1 MKILYAITKSNW
13 GGAQRHVY
21 DLAVAMKTVGHE
33 VFAAVGGEGLLKE
46 KLEKAG
52 IYTYSIGALGRDISV
67 SKDAGSF
74 KELYSIIKEKRPDV
88 LHLHST
94 KMTGL
99 GSAAGRLLGVKSIIQ
114 TIHGWAFNE
123 DRQWYERLAIRI
135 SSWMTM
141 VLCHATVLIS
151 KREYDQA
158 TRFPFVKKKLKL
170 IALGIKPPVFMSI
183 DGAKQLF
190 AKKISM
196 EFNEFDKKII
206 VGTIAELHR
215 NKGLPYLVKTAT
227 KVIENHPNS
236 LFIVVGEGEER
247 QQLEKEIGNLGLEN
261 TIKLLGYVENSSEYL
276 KAFSIFVLPSIK
288 EGLPYTILEAGSAS
302 LPVIAT
308 IVGGIPEIITDMK
321 SGILVQPKNPKELA
335 HAISFMIE
343 HPEERRAYSSALHE
357 KVLKDFSLE
366 EMIAKTENVYKND
379 QVSIMQ

>member
-123 DRQWYERLAIRI
+123 DRPWYERLAIRI
-135 SSWMTM
+135 FSWMTM